1 LPEKEGCVKS
11 SVRLGSI
18 FGIPIGINY
27 SWLIIF
33 ALVTLSLATGY
44 FPSRYAG
51 WSQAGYWSIGLLT
64 SLLFFASVLFH
75 ELAHSVVA
83 LRWGVP
89 VKSITLFIFGG
100 LAHISREPDRPLSE
114 FLIAIAGPGSSLLLA
129 LGFGLLWLTGQSLS
143 WTPLAALGLYLGGI
157 NLSLAL
163 FNLLP
168 GFPLDG
174 GRVFRS
180 LVWAVTGNMN
190 RATRWAA
197 AIGRAM
203 AALMIVGG
211 GILILTGNW
220 SSGLWLAFIG
230 WFLESAASQSVHQVW
245 MREALEG
252 YTAGDFAASGCQ
264 AVDSNMPL
272 DWVVRDYV
280 LPQGQNCFVV
290 TDGEQAQGVATLGQ
304 IQQVPRQRWGWTP
317 VRQIMT
323 PLNKLTPV
331 RAGEAAYSVLERMM
345 AEGQSLLPV
354 VDDNRFLGL
363 VRRENLLRFAQTR
376 GSLGV

>member
-1 LPEKEGCVKS
+1 LEWKGKVVK
-11 SVRLGSI
+11 GSLQI
-18 FGIPIGINY
+18 GKVFGIPIGINY
-27 SWLIIF
+27 SWFIIF
-33 ALVTLSLATGY
+33 ALVTLSLTTGY

-51 WSQAGYWSIGLLT
+51 WEPVSYWGIGLLT
-64 SLLFFASVLFH
+64 SLFFFASVLIH

-83 LRWGVP
+83 LAWGVP

-100 LAHISREPDRPLSE
+100 VANIGREPERPLSE

-129 LGFGLLWLTGQSLS
+129 LGFGVLWLTGQFVG
-143 WTPLAALGLYLGGI
+143 WAPLAALGLYLGGI

-174 GRVFRS
+174 GRIFRS
-180 LVWAVTGNMN
+180 IVWAGTGNMN

-197 AIGRAM
+197 ATGRAV
-203 AALMIVGG
+203 AVLMIIGG
-211 GILILTGNW
+211 GVLIVTGNW
-220 SSGLWLAFIG
+220 GSGLWLAFIG
-230 WFLESAASQSVHQVW
+230 WFLDSAASHSAQQAWV
-245 MREALEG
+245 REALEG
-252 YTAGDFAASGCQ
+252 YTAGDFASSVCQ

-280 LPQGQNCFVV
+280 LTQGQNCFVV
-290 TDGEQAQGVATLGQ
+290 TEGKQAQGVATLGQ
-304 IQQVPRQRWGWTP
+304 IQKVPRQRWGWTP

-323 PLNKLTPV
+323 PLSHLKPV
-331 RAGEAAYSVLERMM
+331 GAGEAAYSVLERMM

-354 VDDNRFLGL
+354 VDGNRFLGL
-363 VRRENLLRFAQTR
+363 VRRENLLHFAQTR
-376 GSLGV
+376 TSLGV